1 MPRTRAAFGLGA
13 ALLVALPA
21 GPGLPAE
28 PLRLEMPVV
37 YGTHLPGLGEP
48 AARLAKLV
56 KQLSGGAIE
65 LDLKEP
71 GDGTEPQEILDK
83 VSRGQVDAGFA
94 TANFWAAKV
103 PAAALFG
110 GFPFGPDAK
119 GYVDWFFAGNGRT
132 LYQEMYDEAE
142 LNVHVIPCAFGGGEA
157 SGWFAKEIRKPDDLK
172 GFRMRSFGLGGR
184 VMSRLGATTVLVPGG
199 KLGKAFDKHEIDG
212 AEFLTPAVDER
223 QRLQDHAKLI
233 YVPAWHQPET
243 VFELLINRDRW
254 NALDDREQTVLDT
267 ACRAMLLA
275 TLAESAR
282 LQSQAL
288 ADLAKDRVRVET
300 WSDEMM
306 SAFRRAWNVVAEEE
320 GSRDPFFKKVFD
332 DLEKFRAGQQSA
344 EPSSASSAP

>member
-1 MPRTRAAFGLGA
+1 
-13 ALLVALPA
+13 
-21 GPGLPAE
+21 
-28 PLRLEMPVV
+28 MPVV

-48 AARLAKLV
+48 AARLVKLV
-56 KQLSGGAIE
+56 KQLSGGALE

-83 VSRGQVDAGFA
+83 VSRGSVDAGFA
-94 TANFWAAKV
+94 TANFWAAKI

-119 GYVDWFFAGNGRT
+119 GYVDWFFAGDGRQ

-142 LNVHVIPCAFGGGEA
+142 QNVHVIPCAFGGGEA
-157 SGWFAKEIRKPDDLK
+157 SGWFAKEIHKPEGLK
-172 GFRMRSFGLGGR
+172 GFRMRGFGLGGR

-199 KLGKAFDKHEIDG
+199 KLGNAFDKHEIDG

-223 QRLQDHAKLI
+223 QHLQDHAKLI
-233 YVPAWHQPET
+233 YVPGWHQPET

-275 TLAESAR
+275 TLAESSG
-282 LQSQAL
+282 LQSKAL
-288 ADLAKDRVRVET
+288 ADLAKDGVRVET

-320 GSRDPFFKKVFD
+320 GSRDPFFKKTFD
-332 DLEKFRAGQQSA
+332 DLEKFRAGQPSS

>member
-48 AARLAKLV
+48 ASRLAKLV

-223 QRLQDHAKLI
+223 QRLQDHAKLT
-233 YVPAWHQPET
+233 YVPGWHQPET
-243 VFELLINRDRW
+243 VFELLINQDRW

-275 TLAESAR
+275 TLAESPR

-288 ADLAKDRVRVET
+288 GDLAKDGVRVET

>member
-13 ALLVALPA
+13 ALLVALLA

-103 PAAALFG
+103 PAAALFA

-212 AEFLTPAVDER
+212 AEFLTPAVDR
-223 QRLQDHAKLI
+223 ASA
-233 YVPAWHQPET
+233 PAGS
-243 VFELLINRDRW
+243 
-254 NALDDREQTVLDT
+254 REAHL
-267 ACRAMLLA
+267 RAGVA
-275 TLAESAR
+275 SAR
-282 LQSQAL
+282 DGVRASHQSGSLECARRSR
-288 ADLAKDRVRVET
+288 ADGARHCLPGDAACHARRKPAPAKP
-300 WSDEMM
+300 
-306 SAFRRAWNVVAEEE
+306 SARRPRQ
-320 GSRDPFFKKVFD
+320 G
-332 DLEKFRAGQQSA
+332 
-344 EPSSASSAP
+344 